1 MTILEQIRDIFWT
14 PKKAW
19 PVVWENS
26 KEGYNIQ
33 KKFVLPLF
41 LWLTLIVAVSA
52 LSKALNVPDCSFGQ
66 VAEVL
71 IKDTLTFFITLFV
84 GFYIAVLLVNSQ
96 LFLKYFGEEPNMERS
111 ICFIAYSSLVMVC
124 VRAIVIFWSYG
135 FFLYILYF
143 YTVYIIWEAVPAL
156 YKKIDEQK
164 RVWFTLLSVAV
175 LFASS
180 EFVKIVLNKIIN

>member
-1 MTILEQIRDIFWT
+1 MTILEQIRDIF
-14 PKKAW
+14 KAPSKTW
-19 PVVWENS
+19 PIVWMNC

-41 LWLTLIVAVSA
+41 LWLSLIVAVSA
-52 LSKALNVPDCSFGQ
+52 LTKALNVPDSNFVQ
-66 VAEVL
+66 VSEIL

-96 LFLKYFGEEPNMERS
+96 LFLKFFGEKPDMERS
-111 ICFIAYSSLVMVC
+111 VCFIAYSSVVMVC
-124 VRAIVIFWSYG
+124 VRSIVIFWEYG
-135 FFLYILYF
+135 FFLYALYF
-143 YTVYIIWEAVPAL
+143 YTVYIVWEAVPAL

-175 LFASS
+175 IFASS
-180 EFVKIVLNKIIN
+180 GVVKIVLNKIIN